1 VRTVA
6 KTMIEVFSVQ
16 AVKKGVRMNFD
27 CEEQPLLVRMGVG
40 ELEQVIS
47 NLVINSLDAVD
58 EQAGAILVRVA
69 ARPTDGVVTIAV
81 EDNGPGVAAE
91 HMAHIFDPF
100 FSTKEIGAGTGLGL
114 TVVYGMVTDVGG
126 SVEVERSTDLGGAR
140 FIVTL
145 PRVPQPSAPTTAT

>member
-1 VRTVA
+1 
-6 KTMIEVFSVQ
+6 MIEVFSVQ
-16 AVKKGVRMNFD
+16 AVKKGVRLTLD

-47 NLVINSLDAVD
+47 NLVINSLDAVA
-58 EQAGAILVRVA
+58 EQTGTIRVRVA
-69 ARPTDGVVTIAV
+69 AGQTDSMITIAV

-91 HMAHIFDPF
+91 DMAHIFDPF

-126 SVEVERSTDLGGAR
+126 SIEVERSADLGGAL
-140 FIVTL
+140 FVVTL
-145 PRVPQPSAPTTAT
+145 PRVLGPPAPVASSSES